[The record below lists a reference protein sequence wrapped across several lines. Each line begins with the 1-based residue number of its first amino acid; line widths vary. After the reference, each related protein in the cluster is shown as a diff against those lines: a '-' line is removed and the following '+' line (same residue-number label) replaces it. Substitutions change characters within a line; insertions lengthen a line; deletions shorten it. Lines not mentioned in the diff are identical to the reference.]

1 MRVFVHLM
9 SVRAIVRLVAPA
21 MSTEL
26 DRIELR
32 GFPRFGGFSDWS
44 EQATAGHLKS
54 YLPWLPVLLVAG
66 LAAALIWFGSDR
78 GAASEPAQPAI
89 VAVEAP
95 ASPATVASPDPASLA
110 DEPAQP
116 AATEVPNPSADPPP
130 VNGLSISSQSWRRG
144 GLGSKALVSF
154 TLRNNN
160 DYAVKDIELVCA
172 FTRRDGSH
180 LTDRKR
186 VIPDTLTMRSRKT
199 FAHMLFGFVNI
210 NASRAKCAP
219 VAASRA

>member
-1 MRVFVHLM
+1 
-9 SVRAIVRLVAPA
+9 

-44 EQATAGHLKS
+44 EQATAGHLK
-54 YLPWLPVLLVAG
+54 YLLWLPVLLI
-66 LAAALIWFGSDR
+66 AALVAALVWLGSDR
-78 GAASEPAQPAI
+78 EAASEPAQPAI

-95 ASPATVASPDPASLA
+95 ASSPTVVSPDPA
-110 DEPAQP
+110 
-116 AATEVPNPSADPPP
+116 AATEVPNPPADPPA

-210 NASRAKCAP
+210 NASSAKCAP
-219 VAASRA
+219 VAASRI